1 MLRLLRRYTLRT
13 RLLASMAVLAAAL
26 LGLGAWG
33 VVENRIV
40 TQRTAALF
48 DSAQEGSDAVARL
61 RESLANLRRL
71 QADAIASGSNPVEVE
86 RLVGL
91 WKSEAERVKKLDADL
106 MKIDSDNT
114 TIEALVKQQL
124 AQLEQY
130 TGIVGPLL
138 DKLQSAVLDS
148 AGALAYAE
156 SAEEHVVALRTTAD
170 AMLKAS
176 QSRQAQIR
184 GELADASAL
193 AANLRLGLTV
203 LAVAVLL
210 PALWLTLRSVCEP
223 LQTAVAAAD
232 RIARGDLGEDLAT
245 EGQDETAALLRSLQQ
260 MQLALRRLV
269 GQVRESAESIQT
281 ASGEVAAG
289 NADLS
294 QRTEEQASN
303 LQQTASSMEMLTDSV
318 RHNADSAQR
327 ANELASDAAGAA
339 AQGGKV
345 VGQAVTTMHD
355 IAASSQKIA
364 EIISVIDGIA
374 FQTNILA
381 LNAAVEAARAGE
393 QGRGF
398 AVVAGEV
405 RSLAQRS
412 AEAAREIKTLITASV
427 ERVESGTR
435 QVSDAGQAMQEIVGK
450 VARVSQLIHDIS
462 GATTAQSRDIGQVGD
477 AVGQLDRVTQ
487 QNAALVEQSA
497 AAAASLRAQASRLAE
512 VVGVFRV

>member
-1 MLRLLRRYTLRT
+1 MLRFLRRFTLRT
-13 RLLASMAVLAAAL
+13 RLLASMAVLTAAL

-40 TQRTAALF
+40 TQRTEALF

-91 WKSEAERVKKLDADL
+91 WKAEAERVKTLDAEL
-106 MKIDSDNT
+106 VKIDSDNT
-114 TIEALVKQQL
+114 TIQALVKQQL

-156 SAEEHVVALRTTAD
+156 SAEEHVVALRASAD

-176 QSRQAQIR
+176 HSRQAAIR
-184 GELADASAL
+184 VELAQASAL
-193 AANLRLGLTV
+193 AAHLRLALTV

-223 LQTAVAAAD
+223 LQAAVAAAD

-450 VARVSQLIHDIS
+450 VERVSQLIHDIS

-497 AAAASLRAQASRLAE
+497 AAAESLRAQASRLAE

>member
-1 MLRLLRRYTLRT
+1 
-13 RLLASMAVLAAAL
+13 MAFLTAAL

-33 VVENRIV
+33 VVENGIV

-48 DSAQEGSDAVARL
+48 DKAQQGADAVSRL
-61 RESLANLRRL
+61 REALGNLRRL
-71 QADAIASGSNPVEVE
+71 QADAIASGSNAVEVE
-86 RLVGL
+86 RIVGL
-91 WKSEAERVKKLDADL
+91 WKAEAERVKTLGNELATVEA
-106 MKIDSDNT
+106 DNT
-114 TIEALVKQQL
+114 TLVALVKVQQGQL
-124 AQLEQY
+124 AQYTEAVAPVLE
-130 TGIVGPLL
+130 
-138 DKLQSAVLDS
+138 KLQSAVLDS

-156 SAEEHVVALRTTAD
+156 AAEEYVTALRTGAD

-176 QSRQAQIR
+176 QSRQATIR
-184 GELADASAL
+184 AELADAATL

-203 LAVAVLL
+203 LAVVLLL

-223 LQTAVAAAD
+223 LQHAVAAAE
-232 RIARGDLGEDLAT
+232 RIARGDLGEDLQI
-245 EGQDETAALLRSLQQ
+245 EGRDETATLLRALQQ
-260 MQLALRRLV
+260 MQNALRQLV
-269 GQVRESAESIQT
+269 GQVRQSADSIQT
-281 ASGEVAAG
+281 ASSEVATG

-327 ANELASDAAGAA
+327 ANSLASDAAGAA
-339 AQGGKV
+339 AQGGQV
-345 VGQAVTTMHD
+345 VGQAVTTMRD

-364 EIISVIDGIA
+364 EIIAVIDGIA

-412 AEAAREIKTLITASV
+412 AGAAREIKTLITASV
-427 ERVESGTR
+427 ERVEAGTR
-435 QVSDAGQAMQEIVGK
+435 QVNDAGQAMQEIVTK
-450 VARVSQLIHDIS
+450 VERVSQLINDIS
-462 GATTAQSRDIGQVGD
+462 GATVAQSRDIGQVGD

-487 QNAALVEQSA
+487 QNAALVEESA
-497 AAAASLRAQASRLAE
+497 AAAESLRAQAARLSE
-512 VVGVFRV
+512 IVGVFRVGA